1 MNRAM
6 KMNLHVYKDMDTN
19 MKRNMI
25 MTPDMDT
32 VMNVEM
38 EMHIHTVTGYAVNK
52 NIGHLYE
59 HEHGC

>member
-6 KMNLHVYKDMDTN
+6 KMNLHVYKDTN

-25 MTPDMDT
+25 MNTDMDT

-38 EMHIHTVTGYAVNK
+38 EMHMHTVTGYTVNK